1 MKKKRIPEWRDVE
14 GSRRQAQ
21 LTALGSIT
29 SLTQAL
35 VELITNVDDAYE
47 RLNKPNKT
55 YQGDCAIFYDR
66 GGEARSTTLKISDK
80 AAGMDSDKLYSVL
93 KKHGDKIKSEGASR
107 GFFARGL
114 LDVSSIAEVFI
125 QTVKD
130 KKIST
135 GQIKHQTFQYKII
148 DRDIPINKVNQ
159 TIAKDIEG
167 FDFHKSKKLKNGTDI
182 ILKIP
187 PNSQINIPQ
196 VKTLIDNLKKQYQLR
211 NILSD
216 AKNKEF
222 KNTLNLVLFDKK
234 KNKYPITFSAPKAKL
249 EIDEKIE
256 LFPKDGKKVLAHFQ
270 LYKTESPM
278 EEATHEYRHYGILIQ
293 GIKAIYE
300 NSFLDESLNNESILK
315 SYYGILKCDYI
326 DELAHDFEDKR
337 SKRKIYT
344 TDNPKQ
350 IHDQERRRGLTKDHP
365 FVKNHL
371 FKEPIKILN
380 EIVVKHR
387 KESGN
392 DITDKED
399 LDQQKKKF
407 DILHQEL
414 KNYENLNGKKLPFG
428 KWMVFPKGLKIKE
441 GEKGS
446 FRVYT
451 NVSEVDLKN
460 EVCISFPEKY
470 EKNVL
475 IKNLRSKFR
484 VNPLR
489 NEQCFASFELEGIK
503 ECDYFDLNINYKNNL
518 KTQVKVCVFLEK
530 NREFKKQIEF
540 EKERYFVKENSGK
553 NLTVFAK
560 YPEFIDTKKIKLTI
574 SNSNQKAVSSSSE
587 ITLHHVEGT
596 NYLKGFLKVKGLK
609 LLDSSTISVSHE
621 ATSSS
626 TIVNVMKEKDDS
638 GTEYKPKYVTHFLGS
653 NVRAAWKPKE
663 ENILEIT
670 TDHPLVRHYLGSK
683 EPINGKFPNF
693 KTPQWRMFFND
704 ILAHAFAEKMVSMN
718 CAQKPETYETLA
730 SINKSDIK
738 ETMSVANKFYSNEF
752 NKFMSLL
759 HSEKVI

>member
-249 EIDEKIE
+249 EIDEK
-256 LFPKDGKKVLAHFQ
+256 
-270 LYKTESPM
+270 
-278 EEATHEYRHYGILIQ
+278 
-293 GIKAIYE
+293 
-300 NSFLDESLNNESILK
+300 
-315 SYYGILKCDYI
+315 
-326 DELAHDFEDKR
+326 
-337 SKRKIYT
+337 
-344 TDNPKQ
+344 
-350 IHDQERRRGLTKDHP
+350 
-365 FVKNHL
+365 
-371 FKEPIKILN
+371 
-380 EIVVKHR
+380 
-387 KESGN
+387 
-392 DITDKED
+392 
-399 LDQQKKKF
+399 
-407 DILHQEL
+407 
-414 KNYENLNGKKLPFG
+414 
-428 KWMVFPKGLKIKE
+428 
-441 GEKGS
+441 
-446 FRVYT
+446 
-451 NVSEVDLKN
+451 
-460 EVCISFPEKY
+460 
-470 EKNVL
+470 
-475 IKNLRSKFR
+475 
-484 VNPLR
+484 
-489 NEQCFASFELEGIK
+489 
-503 ECDYFDLNINYKNNL
+503 
-518 KTQVKVCVFLEK
+518 
-530 NREFKKQIEF
+530 
-540 EKERYFVKENSGK
+540 
-553 NLTVFAK
+553 
-560 YPEFIDTKKIKLTI
+560 
-574 SNSNQKAVSSSSE
+574 
-587 ITLHHVEGT
+587 
-596 NYLKGFLKVKGLK
+596 
-609 LLDSSTISVSHE
+609 
-621 ATSSS
+621 
-626 TIVNVMKEKDDS
+626 
-638 GTEYKPKYVTHFLGS
+638 
-653 NVRAAWKPKE
+653 
-663 ENILEIT
+663 
-670 TDHPLVRHYLGSK
+670 
-683 EPINGKFPNF
+683 
-693 KTPQWRMFFND
+693 
-704 ILAHAFAEKMVSMN
+704 
-718 CAQKPETYETLA
+718 
-730 SINKSDIK
+730 
-738 ETMSVANKFYSNEF
+738 
-752 NKFMSLL
+752 
-759 HSEKVI
+759 

>member
-1 MKKKRIPEWRDVE
+1 MKKKRIPEWKDVE

-21 LTALGSIT
+21 QTALGSIT

-66 GGEARSTTLKISDK
+66 GGETRSTTLKISDK
-80 AAGMDSDKLYSVL
+80 AAGMDADKLYSVL

-114 LDVSSIAEVFI
+114 LDVSSIADVFI

-135 GQIKHQTFQYKII
+135 GQIKYQTFQYKIV
-148 DRDIPINKVNQ
+148 DRDVPINKVNQ

-167 FDFHKSKKLKNGTDI
+167 FDFQKSKKLKNGTDI

-187 PNSQINIPQ
+187 PTSAINIPQ
-196 VKTLIDNLKKQYQLR
+196 VKTLIDNLNKQYQLR

-216 AKNKEF
+216 EKNKEF
-222 KNTLNLVLFDKK
+222 KNTLNLFLFDKK
-234 KNKYPITFSAPKAKL
+234 KNKYPINYSSPKAKL
-249 EIDEKIE
+249 EHEEKIE
-256 LFPKDGKKVLAHFQ
+256 LFPKEGKKVFAYFQ
-270 LYKTESPM
+270 LYKTDSPM
-278 EEATHEYRHYGILIQ
+278 EESTHEYRHYGILTQ

-300 NSFLDESLNNESILK
+300 NSFLDDSLNNESILK
-315 SYYGILKCDYI
+315 SYYGVLKCDYI
-326 DELAHDFEDKR
+326 DELAYDFEDKR
-337 SKRKIYT
+337 SKKKTYT
-344 TDNPKQ
+344 TDNPKP

-371 FKEPIKILN
+371 FKKPIQILN
-380 EIVVKHR
+380 QIVQKHR

-399 LDQQKKKF
+399 LEQQKKKF

-414 KNYENLNGKKLPFG
+414 KNYENLNGKKLPYG

-441 GEKGS
+441 GETAS

-460 EVCISFPEKY
+460 EVDISFSEKY
-470 EKNVL
+470 QNNILVKNS
-475 IKNLRSKFR
+475 KSKFR

-489 NEQCFASFELEGIK
+489 NEQCFASFEIEGLK
-503 ECDYFDLNINYKNNL
+503 ECDYFDINVNYKSNL
-518 KTQVKVCVFLEK
+518 KTQVRVCVFVEK
-530 NREFKKQIEF
+530 NRDFKKPLEF
-540 EKERYFVKENSGK
+540 EKENYFVKENSGK

-560 YPEFIDTKKIKLTI
+560 YPGFIDTKKIKLTI

-587 ITLHHVEGT
+587 INLNYVEGT
-596 NYLKGFLKVKGLK
+596 NYLKGILKVKGLK
-609 LLDSSTISVSHE
+609 LLDSSTISVNHE
-621 ATSSS
+621 STSSS
-626 TIVNVMKEKDDS
+626 TVVNVMKEKDET

-653 NVRAAWKPKE
+653 NVRAAWKPQE

-670 TDHPLVRHYLGSK
+670 TDHPLVRHYLGAK
-683 EPINGKFPNF
+683 EPVNGKFPNF
-693 KTPQWRMFFND
+693 KTPQWKMFFND
-704 ILAHAFAEKMVSMN
+704 ILAHAFAEKMVAMN
-718 CAQKPETYETLA
+718 CSQKPETYETLA

-759 HSEKVI
+759 HSEKVT

>member
-1 MKKKRIPEWRDVE
+1 MKKKRIPEWKDVE

-21 LTALGSIT
+21 QTALGSIT

-66 GGEARSTTLKISDK
+66 GGETRSTTLKISDK
-80 AAGMDSDKLYSVL
+80 AAGMDADKLYSVL

-114 LDVSSIAEVFI
+114 LDVSSIADVFI

-135 GQIKHQTFQYKII
+135 GQIKYQTFQYKIV
-148 DRDIPINKVNQ
+148 DRDVPINKVNQ

-167 FDFHKSKKLKNGTDI
+167 FDFQKSKKLKNGTDI

-187 PNSQINIPQ
+187 PTSAINIPQ
-196 VKTLIDNLKKQYQLR
+196 VKTLIDNLNKQYQLR

-216 AKNKEF
+216 EKNKEF

-234 KNKYPITFSAPKAKL
+234 KNKYPINYSSPKAKL
-249 EIDEKIE
+249 EHEEKIE
-256 LFPKDGKKVLAHFQ
+256 LFPKEGKKVFAYFQ
-270 LYKTESPM
+270 LYKTDSPM
-278 EEATHEYRHYGILIQ
+278 EESTHEYRHYGILTQ

-300 NSFLDESLNNESILK
+300 NSFLDDSLNNESILK
-315 SYYGILKCDYI
+315 SYYGVLKCDYI
-326 DELAHDFEDKR
+326 DELAYDFEDKR
-337 SKRKIYT
+337 SKKKTYT
-344 TDNPKQ
+344 TDNPKP

-371 FKEPIKILN
+371 FKKPIQILN
-380 EIVVKHR
+380 QIVQKHR

-399 LDQQKKKF
+399 LEQQKKKF

-414 KNYENLNGKKLPFG
+414 KNYENLNGKKLPYG
-428 KWMVFPKGLKIKE
+428 KLMVFPKGLKIKE
-441 GEKGS
+441 GETAS

-460 EVCISFPEKY
+460 EVDISFSEKY
-470 EKNVL
+470 LNNILVKNS
-475 IKNLRSKFR
+475 KSKFR

-489 NEQCFASFELEGIK
+489 NEQCFASFEIEGLK
-503 ECDYFDLNINYKNNL
+503 ECDYFDINVNYKSNL
-518 KTQVKVCVFLEK
+518 KTQVRVCVFVEK
-530 NREFKKQIEF
+530 NRDFKKPLEF
-540 EKERYFVKENSGK
+540 EKENYFVKENSGK

-560 YPEFIDTKKIKLTI
+560 YPGFIDTKKIKLTI

-587 ITLHHVEGT
+587 INLNYVEGT
-596 NYLKGFLKVKGLK
+596 NYLKGILKVKGLK
-609 LLDSSTISVSHE
+609 LLDSSTISVNHE
-621 ATSSS
+621 STSSS
-626 TIVNVMKEKDDS
+626 TVVNVMKEKDET

-653 NVRAAWKPKE
+653 NVRAAWKPQE

-670 TDHPLVRHYLGSK
+670 TDHPLVRHYLGAK
-683 EPINGKFPNF
+683 EPVNGKFPNF
-693 KTPQWRMFFND
+693 KTPQWKMFFND
-704 ILAHAFAEKMVSMN
+704 ILAHAFAEKMVAMN
-718 CAQKPETYETLA
+718 CSQKPETYETLA

-759 HSEKVI
+759 HSEKVT

>member
-1 MKKKRIPEWRDVE
+1 MKKKRIPEWKDVE

-21 LTALGSIT
+21 QTALGSIT

-66 GGEARSTTLKISDK
+66 GGETRSTTLKISDK
-80 AAGMDSDKLYSVL
+80 AAGMDADKLYSVL

-114 LDVSSIAEVFI
+114 LDVSSIADVFI

-135 GQIKHQTFQYKII
+135 GQIKYQTFQYKIV
-148 DRDIPINKVNQ
+148 DRDVPINKVNQ

-167 FDFHKSKKLKNGTDI
+167 FDFQKSKKLKNGTDI

-187 PNSQINIPQ
+187 PTSAINIPQ
-196 VKTLIDNLKKQYQLR
+196 VKTLIDNLNKQYQLR

-216 AKNKEF
+216 EKNKEF

-234 KNKYPITFSAPKAKL
+234 KNKYPINYSSPKAKL
-249 EIDEKIE
+249 EHEEKIE
-256 LFPKDGKKVLAHFQ
+256 LFPKEGKKVFAYFQ
-270 LYKTESPM
+270 LYKTDSPM
-278 EEATHEYRHYGILIQ
+278 EESTHEYRHYGILTQ

-300 NSFLDESLNNESILK
+300 NSFLDDSLNNESILK
-315 SYYGILKCDYI
+315 SYYGVLKCDYI
-326 DELAHDFEDKR
+326 DELAYDFEDKR
-337 SKRKIYT
+337 SKKKTYT
-344 TDNPKQ
+344 TDNPKP

-371 FKEPIKILN
+371 FKKPIQILN
-380 EIVVKHR
+380 QIVQKHR

-399 LDQQKKKF
+399 LEQQKKKF

-414 KNYENLNGKKLPFG
+414 KNYENLNGKKLPYG

-441 GEKGS
+441 GETAS

-460 EVCISFPEKY
+460 EVDISFSEKY
-470 EKNVL
+470 QNNILVKNS
-475 IKNLRSKFR
+475 KSKFR

-489 NEQCFASFELEGIK
+489 NEQCFASFEIEGLK
-503 ECDYFDLNINYKNNL
+503 ECDYFDINVNYKSNL
-518 KTQVKVCVFLEK
+518 KTQVRVCVFVEK
-530 NREFKKQIEF
+530 NRDFKKPLEF
-540 EKERYFVKENSGK
+540 EKENYFVKENSGK

-560 YPEFIDTKKIKLTI
+560 YPGFIDTKKIKLTI

-587 ITLHHVEGT
+587 INLNYVEGT
-596 NYLKGFLKVKGLK
+596 NYLKGILKVKGLK
-609 LLDSSTISVSHE
+609 LLDSSTISVNHE
-621 ATSSS
+621 STSSS
-626 TIVNVMKEKDDS
+626 TVVNVMKEKDET

-653 NVRAAWKPKE
+653 NVRAAWKPQE

-670 TDHPLVRHYLGSK
+670 TDHPLVRHYLGAK
-683 EPINGKFPNF
+683 EPVNGKFPNF
-693 KTPQWRMFFND
+693 KTPQWKMFFND
-704 ILAHAFAEKMVSMN
+704 ILAHAFAEKMVAMN
-718 CAQKPETYETLA
+718 CSQKPETYETLA

-759 HSEKVI
+759 HSEKVT